1 MADDCSKVFISSTM
15 LMQVQV
21 FVMEGGQYS
30 LFRTVQEDFPLYDIA
45 INPQADMFV
54 VNRHTDH
61 SSAVY
66 RYDSCTEDYELEE
79 VLKGESDHYVVE
91 MTDDQIVLGGLDEQA
106 AVYDY
111 TYSIREVCESFGLKK
126 LSPISDITT
135 VTHTTRSITNLDVS
149 ADLVLASSLYSGVL
163 FFQIPDSGEASVA
176 TFTDITFVSSVS
188 IMSALKTFAVGSFN
202 NSVLVYI
209 DSGSGY
215 QLNQTIQTDSQV
227 TSIDLGIGN
236 KLLVGMMNGNLAE
249 YSSDGSSFSS
259 PATTSN
265 ANS

>member
-1 MADDCSKVFISSTM
+1 
-15 LMQVQV
+15 MQVQV
-21 FVMEGGQYS
+21 FVMEEGQYS

-45 INPQADMFV
+45 INPEADMFV

-66 RYDSCTEDYELEE
+66 RYDLCTEHYELEE
-79 VLKGESDHYVVE
+79 VIEGISDHSAVQ
-91 MTDDQIVLGGLDEQA
+91 MTDNQIVLGGLDGQVS
-106 AVYDY
+106 VYNY
-111 TYSIREVCESFGLKK
+111 TYSIREVCDSFGLKK
-126 LSPISDITT
+126 LSPISDVTT
-135 VTHTTRSITNLDVS
+135 VIDATRSITHMDVS
-149 ADLVLASSLYSGVL
+149 ADLVVASSLYSGVF
-163 FFQIPDSGEASVA
+163 FFQIPDSGEASVT
-176 TFTDITFVSSVS
+176 TFNDIIFVSSVS
-188 IMSALKTFAVGSFN
+188 IVSALKTFAVGTFN
-202 NSVLVYI
+202 NSVFVYI

-227 TSIDLGIGN
+227 TSIDLCLDN